1 MNQTRRAR
9 SEAADLPI
17 CRKEVPVPVS
27 SLRRFAFAVALLAAA
42 GFAHATPDLAAPDA
56 AAAVA
61 AGKITLIDIR
71 TPPEW
76 KETGVARGAK
86 LVNMLHP
93 QGAPGFADALLEQ
106 VKGDRNAPI
115 ALICRTGNRTTQ
127 VQRYL
132 QSQGLHAGLQRQGRH
147 GRQHRRPGLAQ
158 ARPAGGDLQHAVL
171 TPPAKVGAGA
181 TAV

>member
-1 MNQTRRAR
+1 M
-9 SEAADLPI
+9 
-17 CRKEVPVPVS
+17 
-27 SLRRFAFAVALLAAA
+27 LRYLTFAVTLLAVA
-42 GFAHATPDLAAPDA
+42 GFARAMPDMSAPDA

-61 AGKITLIDIR
+61 AGKITLVDIR

-93 QGAPGFADALLEQ
+93 QGAPGFTSALLEQ
-106 VKGDRNAPI
+106 VNGNKDAPI

-132 QSQGLHAGLQRQGRH
+132 QSQGFTQVYNVKEGMAGS
-147 GRQHRRPGLAQ
+147 
-158 ARPAGGDLQHAVL
+158 
-171 TPPAKVGAGA
+171 GAGPGWIKRGLPVDSC
-181 TAV
+181 TTQC